1 MEKKIT
7 RQKFFMARELRLSI
21 SLIVIWSLLAG
32 ILFTYLTKVLGT
44 GTEHGLL
51 SFIAVFLG
59 YVIIVIILAMFFTHR
74 FIGPFER
81 LKMEMKLILGGQY
94 SRRLRTRGND
104 DLYIR
109 SFISDV
115 NKILDRFETKC
126 LDKEEFR
133 KRLDS
138 ELLHII
144 ALVEK
149 EDIPKEKIR
158 EVLLTFHDKIESLL
172 ENSKE

>member
-32 ILFTYLTKVLGT
+32 ILLTYLTKVLGT

-74 FIGPFER
+74 FIG
-81 LKMEMKLILGGQY
+81 
-94 SRRLRTRGND
+94 
-104 DLYIR
+104 
-109 SFISDV
+109 
-115 NKILDRFETKC
+115 
-126 LDKEEFR
+126 
-133 KRLDS
+133 
-138 ELLHII
+138 
-144 ALVEK
+144 
-149 EDIPKEKIR
+149 
-158 EVLLTFHDKIESLL
+158 TF
-172 ENSKE
+172 